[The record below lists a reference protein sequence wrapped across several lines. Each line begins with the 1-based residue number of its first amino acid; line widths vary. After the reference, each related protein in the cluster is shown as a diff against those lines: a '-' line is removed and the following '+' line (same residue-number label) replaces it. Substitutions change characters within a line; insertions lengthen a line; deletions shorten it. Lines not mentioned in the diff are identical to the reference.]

1 MSNTILHRFNAELRP
16 KLGQYIHPLQSYFH
30 HDDGQPTA
38 LRGHTVEKKVL
49 CDFIEGL
56 RTIET
61 PEDRDPHFVESIAHK
76 CALNPNNKPG
86 FSILD
91 WETDMEKRRSYWL
104 KEFKEAEEH
113 LFASALNIYKVEFK
127 RFYEIQGLLEDET
140 LESEGAEVLV
150 EYFKLG
156 II

>member
-1 MSNTILHRFNAELRP
+1 MSNTILHRFNTELRP
-16 KLGQYIHPLQSYFH
+16 KLGRYICPLQSHFH
-30 HDDGQPTA
+30 HDDGKPTA
-38 LRGHTVEKKVL
+38 LRGHTVEMKVL
-49 CDFIEGL
+49 SDFIEGL
-56 RTIET
+56 RKIET

-91 WETDMEKRRSYWL
+91 WEVDMEKRRSYWL

-113 LFASALNIYKVEFK
+113 LFASALNIFTVEFK

-140 LESEGAEVLV
+140 LDNESAEVLV
-150 EYFKLG
+150 EYFKQG
-156 II
+156 IV

>member
-38 LRGHTVEKKVL
+38 LRGNSVEVKLL

-56 RTIET
+56 RKLEI
-61 PEDRDPHFVESIAHK
+61 PEDRDPDFIQSIAHR
-76 CALNPNNKPG
+76 CALNPNNKPD

-91 WETDMEKRRSYWL
+91 WEVDMEKRRSYWL

-113 LFASALNIYKVEFK
+113 LFASALNIYKVEFN
-127 RFYEIQGLLEDET
+127 RFYDIQGLLEDET
-140 LESEGAEVLV
+140 LDNDSAEVLV
-150 EYFKLG
+150 EYFKQG
-156 II
+156 IV

>member
-1 MSNTILHRFNAELRP
+1 
-16 KLGQYIHPLQSYFH
+16 
-30 HDDGQPTA
+30 
-38 LRGHTVEKKVL
+38 
-49 CDFIEGL
+49 
-56 RTIET
+56 
-61 PEDRDPHFVESIAHK
+61 
-76 CALNPNNKPG
+76 
-86 FSILD
+86 
-91 WETDMEKRRSYWL
+91 MEKRRSYWL

-113 LFASALNIYKVEFK
+113 LFASALNIYKVEFN